1 MKPLALRLV
10 IVLLT
15 FSLGVGLDRLI
26 TSQHEVDN
34 TPQITTLAPI
44 SFVALDPLPPPLPTP
59 AVTSEPSPILIFD
72 YDARRL
78 NPDAVYTF
86 LNGNPKGFGKH
97 DYIYI
102 EISRKIEAIENTTDH
117 VGFGI
122 SRDDGFEALPA
133 SFALVTNN
141 RVFLATG
148 KTSDGFEYRFDG
160 QFLRNGEIAVA
171 LGKNVLKGKLTK
183 TKNGRTVKEWTVK
196 LGIAEDAC

>member
-1 MKPLALRLV
+1 
-10 IVLLT
+10 
-15 FSLGVGLDRLI
+15 LDRLI
-26 TSQHEVDN
+26 TSRHQVDN
-34 TPQITTLAPI
+34 PPQITTVPI
-44 SFVALDPLPPPLPTP
+44 SFIALEPPPPPLPPP
-59 AVTSEPSPILIFD
+59 AITSKPSSILIFD

-117 VGFGI
+117 VAFGI
-122 SRDDGFEALPA
+122 SKADGFEALPA
-133 SFALVTNN
+133 SFALVTNS
-141 RVFLATG
+141 RVFFATG

-160 QFLRNGEIAVA
+160 QFLRSGNIAVA